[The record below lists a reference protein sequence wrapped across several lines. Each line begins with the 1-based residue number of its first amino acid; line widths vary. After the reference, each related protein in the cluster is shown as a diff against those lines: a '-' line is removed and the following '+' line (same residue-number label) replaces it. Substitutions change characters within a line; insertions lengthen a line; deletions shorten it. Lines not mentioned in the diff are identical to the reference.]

1 MASWKNKQV
10 IDDVDDVITWL
21 EKRNKDIS
29 TGKTNITELEMP
41 VLARV
46 ICGGED
52 TIARLSPDDKK
63 LYSKHFE
70 KNKKALSGLTL
81 SAGAL
86 GVGSVGVSVASIA
99 SGASAAGTIAALTTT
114 GSVSLGLTA
123 ASGLSLASMGA
134 TAFVPV
140 LWPVGISMLLIG
152 VGAAVFKNKKTKEN
166 VPRSNQLEKIFEE
179 SRTNAQQCSQ
189 KIKNN
194 NQKIQI
200 ILSEKLK
207 KAKESLSKETEK
219 IKIIIDDAL
228 NSDQNLRIMQ
238 YQEIVLKQYNSQ
250 NEIRK
255 AFADLVEVYNLL
267 VAENEKLARQ
277 IAAYEATMKICG
289 CANNYLE

>member
-1 MASWKNKQV
+1 MASWEKRQV
-10 IDDVDDVITWL
+10 VDDVDEVIAWL
-21 EKRNKDIS
+21 EKRSKDIS
-29 TGKTNITELEMP
+29 MGRTCITELEMP

-52 TIARLSPDDKK
+52 TIARLSPADKK

-70 KNKKALSGLTL
+70 KNKKIVSGLTL

-114 GSVSLGLTA
+114 GAVSLGITA

-134 TAFVPV
+134 MAFVPA
-140 LWPVGISMLLIG
+140 LWPVGISMLL
-152 VGAAVFKNKKTKEN
+152 VGAGAAAFKNKKTKEN
-166 VPRSNQLEKIFEE
+166 APRSNKLENIFEDCRAKSQKCSEKIKE
-179 SRTNAQQCSQ
+179 
-189 KIKNN
+189 NN
-194 NQKIQI
+194 KKIQS

-207 KAKESLSKETEK
+207 KAKESLSAEAEK
-219 IKIIIDDAL
+219 IKISIDDAL
-228 NSDQNLRIMQ
+228 NVDQNLRIMQ

-255 AFADLVEVYNLL
+255 AFADLVEAYNLL
-267 VAENEKLARQ
+267 VAENEKLANQ
-277 IAAYEATMKICG
+277 IAAYEAAMKIGG